1 MSDANQ
7 RIKELQEKLKLQL
20 ETLAP
25 RKAELEALSKAAY
38 QEFSNAE
45 EAERTCFSA
54 LLELKKKNRD
64 FLQEKLM
71 EQLDYQQRSEQ
82 IENEILRLTRRLKF
96 IDLTI
101 IYRTKHDLSRINPLK
116 SERESVEEKLAVLRT
131 EKADFDAG
139 YQKMMSKYQISPE
152 CDLSKKYIDLID
164 ITNEAAKNFQELHKE
179 TEAVRMTYNA
189 LNTTY
194 CKLSIDINLN

>member
-101 IYRTKHDLSRINPLK
+101 IYRTKHDLNRINPLK

-131 EKADFDAG
+131 EKGNLDAG

-189 LNTTY
+189 LKTTHY
-194 CKLSIDINLN
+194 KLSIN

>member
-71 EQLDYQQRSEQ
+71 EQLDYQQHSEQ

-101 IYRTKHDLSRINPLK
+101 IYRTKHDLSRIPLK

-131 EKADFDAG
+131 EKGNLDAG

-194 CKLSIDINLN
+194 CKLSINLN